1 RSNGP
6 EGGGQDARHKL
17 LGINFVKKPIQTDGL
32 FCVCGNCK
40 NAGLISAAPS
50 GNLHRRMAASP
61 YPAYGID
68 IMPVYTALFRRHNR
82 KPSLHRCGKLSLILH
97 QESVYESLPKTLEYL
112 RH

>member
-1 RSNGP
+1 MRSNGP

-61 YPAYGID
+61 YPAY
-68 IMPVYTALFRRHNR
+68 
-82 KPSLHRCGKLSLILH
+82 
-97 QESVYESLPKTLEYL
+97 
-112 RH
+112 

>member
-1 RSNGP
+1 
-6 EGGGQDARHKL
+6 GGQDARHKL
-17 LGINFVKKPIQTDGL
+17 PGINLVKKPILTDGL

-40 NAGLISAAPS
+40 NVGLISAAPS

-68 IMPVYTALFRRHNR
+68 IMPVYTALFRRHNH
-82 KPSLHRCGKLSLILH
+82 KPSQHRYGKLLPIEY
-97 QESVYESLPKTLEYL
+97 QESSHDPLPKTLEYL